1 MQAKDI
7 MSYDVVTIGPD
18 DSVQR
23 AARLMLQNRFSGLPV
38 VDANGALLGIIT
50 EGDFLRRNETG
61 TLRRRSRW
69 MEFLIG
75 PGRLGEEYAHA
86 AGRRVGEV
94 MTREVCTVSED
105 TPVSDIVALMERRH
119 IKRLPVLRGS
129 QLVGMVT
136 RTNLMRAVAK
146 AVPDAA
152 VNESDK
158 MIRDR
163 LLEVLKDKP
172 WAPVSIDPVVTNGKV
187 RLIGTITDER
197 QGEALIVAAENI
209 PGVKSVEDELTWIE
223 PTSGMVIAH
232 RAA

>member
-1 MQAKDI
+1 MNAKDI

-18 DSVQR
+18 ETVQR

-75 PGRLGEEYAHA
+75 PGRLGQEYAHA
-86 AGRRVGEV
+86 AGRRVDEV
-94 MTREVCTVSED
+94 MTRDLYTVTED
-105 TPVSDIVALMERRH
+105 TPVSDIVELMERRH
-119 IKRLPVLRGS
+119 IKRVPVVRGG

-146 AVPDAA
+146 AIPDAA
-152 VNESDK
+152 VDESDTV
-158 MIRDR
+158 IRER

-172 WAPVSIDPVVTNGKV
+172 WAPVTIDPVVTDGKV
-187 RLIGTITDER
+187 RLIGTIMDER
-197 QGEALIVAAENI
+197 QGEAVKVAAENI
-209 PGVKSVEDELTWIE
+209 PGVKSVEDELVWIE
-223 PTSGMVIAH
+223 PMSGTVIEP